1 MMKNINNLFIYLI
14 FNLIQLQSK
23 DINREFMKILIENF
37 NKHSINENGQKK
49 SEGEDYII
57 NVNYGKMALESNAE
71 LVKLYNRYHAEKSIS
86 TDNNKNKKLFLI
98 INDSNE
104 KFMFKSFDD
113 AERFKEFFTDLDNSD
128 AFEDLALSVFLYL
141 SI

>member
-1 MMKNINNLFIYLI
+1 
-14 FNLIQLQSK
+14 
-23 DINREFMKILIENF
+23 MKILIENF